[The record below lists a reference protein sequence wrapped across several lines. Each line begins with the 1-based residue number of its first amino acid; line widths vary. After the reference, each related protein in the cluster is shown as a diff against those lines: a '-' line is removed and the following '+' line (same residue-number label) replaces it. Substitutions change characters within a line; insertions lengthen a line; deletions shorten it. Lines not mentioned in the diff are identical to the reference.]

1 MSNMSYCRFENTL
14 LALQDCYGALEDGD
28 IDDMS
33 PEEERAMKQLIK
45 LCGDLHE
52 EFIVNL
58 KDNVVTDHDRSYGPR
73 R

>member
-14 LALQDCYGALEDGD
+14 HALQDCYGALEDGE

-33 PEEERAMKQLIK
+33 PEEERAMKNLIK

-52 EFIVNL
+52 EFNES